1 MSTSPV
7 ISLRNVSKQF
17 RRKGR
22 SDHTMLSRLLH
33 PMRIRLPND
42 LIALHDISFDVTE
55 GEIIGIIGDNAAGK
69 STLLRVI
76 AGILTPDSGT
86 VTIAHPVT
94 SIMNLGAGMR
104 HQLTVRDNIYLA
116 CSLYGMT
123 RTDTKAVF
131 DDIVEFGELEQYV
144 DMFTYQLSTGY
155 NQRLAFSIAVH
166 SMPKILLLDEVFSA
180 GDKDFQQ
187 KALERMRAL
196 IRGDVTVMIVS
207 HSLKRIAHLSD
218 RVLWLDEGRLHRI
231 GNPKELVETYEST
244 AVA

>member
-1 MSTSPV
+1 
-7 ISLRNVSKQF
+7 
-17 RRKGR
+17 
-22 SDHTMLSRLLH
+22 
-33 PMRIRLPND
+33 
-42 LIALHDISFDVTE
+42 
-55 GEIIGIIGDNAAGK
+55 
-69 STLLRVI
+69 
-76 AGILTPDSGT
+76 
-86 VTIAHPVT
+86 
-94 SIMNLGAGMR
+94 
-104 HQLTVRDNIYLA
+104 
-116 CSLYGMT
+116 
-123 RTDTKAVF
+123 
-131 DDIVEFGELEQYV
+131 
-144 DMFTYQLSTGY
+144 
-155 NQRLAFSIAVH
+155 VH